1 MMATSKATILAVT
14 FTVSCAVLYAVCTEL
29 NLPLVTYHPVI
40 GEIDFLWKPE
50 RRGPAM
56 YWYGWMLTSLIGATI
71 IAFVATLIPENWLQ
85 RIITFAAAAAMA
97 YLIVYSLAL
106 FVYEKATV
114 ELEWLKW
121 RWLSAAVAFVL
132 AAVVSLLMPIAWNE
146 RVWPGWTWA
155 VPAGALA
162 VLGYYLVPYF
172 TR

>member
-1 MMATSKATILAVT
+1 MMATNKVTILAVT
-14 FTVSCAVLYAVCTEL
+14 FTVSCAVLYAISTEL

-56 YWYGWMLTSLIGATI
+56 YWYGWMLTSLIGASI
-71 IAFVATLIPENWLQ
+71 LAFVATLIPENWLQ
-85 RIITFAAAAAMA
+85 RIITFGAAVAVA
-97 YLIVYSLAL
+97 YLIIYSLAL
-106 FVYEKATV
+106 FVYEHATV

-121 RWLSAAVAFVL
+121 RWLSVAVAVVL
-132 AAVVSLLMPIAWNE
+132 AAVVSFLTPIAWNE

-162 VLGYYLVPYF
+162 VLCYYLVPYF

>member
-71 IAFVATLIPENWLQ
+71 IASMATLIPENWLQ
-85 RIITFAAAAAMA
+85 RIITFAAAAAVA

>member
-1 MMATSKATILAVT
+1 MIATNKVMILAVT
-14 FTVSCAVLYAVCTEL
+14 FTVSYAVLYAISTEL

-71 IAFVATLIPENWLQ
+71 LAFVATMIPEHWLQ
-85 RIITFAAAAAMA
+85 RIVTFAAAAAVA

-106 FVYEKATV
+106 LVYEKATV
-114 ELEWLKW
+114 ELEWLKS
-121 RWLSAAVAFVL
+121 RWLSAGAAVVL
-132 AAVVSLLMPIAWNE
+132 AAVLSFFTPIAWNE
-146 RVWPGWTWA
+146 RLWPGWAWA